1 MVDAADARIR
11 SQKPVRQLGHRE
23 VIHEGEYS
31 AEPGERQAAAEKRK
45 SRSVGTPAVRGF
57 NSDYLDDSFLSVFS
71 PFLAWR
77 PSPAFSS
84 FSWSS
89 LLILARSC
97 LSSLPFLLVS
107 YFSSISFRSVRR
119 ASAALGSFL
128 PLLSASAARTRTGLK
143 PPRRARLSAN
153 VYNFFIDF
161 FFVCEGAPGHTP
173 GGFRHGLC
181 AGLDGRT
188 LRKVTMALV

>member
-1 MVDAADARIR
+1 MVDAAAARIR
-11 SQKPVRQLGHRE
+11 SQKPVRQLGHRD

-31 AEPGERQAAAEKRK
+31 AEPSERQAAADKRE
-45 SRSVGTPAVRGF
+45 SRSVGTPAVSGF
-57 NSDYLDDSFLSVFS
+57 NSDYLDDSFLSAFS

-107 YFSSISFRSVRR
+107 YFSSISFRILRR
-119 ASAALGSFL
+119 SSAALGCFL
-128 PLLSASAARTRTGLK
+128 PPLSALAALRRAGLK
-143 PPRRARLSAN
+143 PPRRERLSAN
-153 VYNFFIDF
+153 ANNFFIDF
-161 FFVCEGAPGHTP
+161 FSFVKERPAIHRTDSVTVRAQDWTEEHPGK
-173 GGFRHGLC
+173 LQ
-181 AGLDGRT
+181 
-188 LRKVTMALV
+188 